1 MEKTSQEISDDYVT
15 LYPSK
20 DAHLKFTSNNKY
32 GVPLFIFEGYDTFG
46 GFLSKE
52 TELKK
57 FVLEIDEGFM
67 DFIESCEGDNTCIAR
82 LKFEQ
87 DYNRNNANEQKI
99 NVEYIYRTPRKSL
112 MTSEGESIKDE
123 IADNVNT
130 FKESE
135 YQRLDLVKEI
145 QGLEY
150 QTSVYDEESEIPL
163 LTDSE
168 LRYIKEDDKKVRDMI
183 TEKIKQLMQQ
193 IKELDPDY
201 EFLTEEDI
209 EEDIEEC
216 KKEDPNFEITEE
228 SLEAD
233 LREYLAFLQ
242 VLPEMMKIAQIDL
255 DSKEVKNPEDYDFT
269 LFEVKSQDE

>member
-1 MEKTSQEISDDYVT
+1 
-15 LYPSK
+15 
-20 DAHLKFTSNNKY
+20 
-32 GVPLFIFEGYDTFG
+32 
-46 GFLSKE
+46 
-52 TELKK
+52 
-57 FVLEIDEGFM
+57 
-67 DFIESCEGDNTCIAR
+67 
-82 LKFEQ
+82 
-87 DYNRNNANEQKI
+87 
-99 NVEYIYRTPRKSL
+99 
-112 MTSEGESIKDE
+112 
-123 IADNVNT
+123 
-130 FKESE
+130 
-135 YQRLDLVKEI
+135 
-145 QGLEY
+145 
-150 QTSVYDEESEIPL
+150 
-163 LTDSE
+163 
-168 LRYIKEDDKKVRDMI
+168 MI

>member
-1 MEKTSQEISDDYVT
+1 
-15 LYPSK
+15 
-20 DAHLKFTSNNKY
+20 
-32 GVPLFIFEGYDTFG
+32 
-46 GFLSKE
+46 
-52 TELKK
+52 
-57 FVLEIDEGFM
+57 
-67 DFIESCEGDNTCIAR
+67 
-82 LKFEQ
+82 
-87 DYNRNNANEQKI
+87 
-99 NVEYIYRTPRKSL
+99 
-112 MTSEGESIKDE
+112 
-123 IADNVNT
+123 
-130 FKESE
+130 
-135 YQRLDLVKEI
+135 
-145 QGLEY
+145 
-150 QTSVYDEESEIPL
+150 
-163 LTDSE
+163 
-168 LRYIKEDDKKVRDMI
+168 MI

-201 EFLTEEDI
+201 EFLT

>member
-1 MEKTSQEISDDYVT
+1 
-15 LYPSK
+15 
-20 DAHLKFTSNNKY
+20 
-32 GVPLFIFEGYDTFG
+32 
-46 GFLSKE
+46 
-52 TELKK
+52 
-57 FVLEIDEGFM
+57 
-67 DFIESCEGDNTCIAR
+67 
-82 LKFEQ
+82 
-87 DYNRNNANEQKI
+87 
-99 NVEYIYRTPRKSL
+99 
-112 MTSEGESIKDE
+112 
-123 IADNVNT
+123 
-130 FKESE
+130 
-135 YQRLDLVKEI
+135 
-145 QGLEY
+145 
-150 QTSVYDEESEIPL
+150 
-163 LTDSE
+163 
-168 LRYIKEDDKKVRDMI
+168 MI
-183 TEKIKQLMQQ
+183 TEKIKQIMQQ

>member
-1 MEKTSQEISDDYVT
+1 
-15 LYPSK
+15 
-20 DAHLKFTSNNKY
+20 
-32 GVPLFIFEGYDTFG
+32 
-46 GFLSKE
+46 
-52 TELKK
+52 
-57 FVLEIDEGFM
+57 
-67 DFIESCEGDNTCIAR
+67 
-82 LKFEQ
+82 
-87 DYNRNNANEQKI
+87 
-99 NVEYIYRTPRKSL
+99 
-112 MTSEGESIKDE
+112 
-123 IADNVNT
+123 
-130 FKESE
+130 
-135 YQRLDLVKEI
+135 
-145 QGLEY
+145 
-150 QTSVYDEESEIPL
+150 
-163 LTDSE
+163 
-168 LRYIKEDDKKVRDMI
+168 MI
-183 TEKIKQLMQQ
+183 TEKMKQLMQQ

>member
-1 MEKTSQEISDDYVT
+1 
-15 LYPSK
+15 
-20 DAHLKFTSNNKY
+20 
-32 GVPLFIFEGYDTFG
+32 
-46 GFLSKE
+46 
-52 TELKK
+52 
-57 FVLEIDEGFM
+57 
-67 DFIESCEGDNTCIAR
+67 
-82 LKFEQ
+82 
-87 DYNRNNANEQKI
+87 
-99 NVEYIYRTPRKSL
+99 
-112 MTSEGESIKDE
+112 
-123 IADNVNT
+123 
-130 FKESE
+130 
-135 YQRLDLVKEI
+135 
-145 QGLEY
+145 
-150 QTSVYDEESEIPL
+150 
-163 LTDSE
+163 
-168 LRYIKEDDKKVRDMI
+168 MI

-242 VLPEMMKIAQIDL
+242 VLPEMIKIAQIDL